1 MTLPESS
8 WVRYT
13 KLLSSINST
22 AARKYEAYLKTH
34 ETGSKAGRK
43 AAIDYAAALVQKYGE
58 SAAAVSCEM
67 YDGIAEAAGVL
78 VPAAEPAAVATYGEV
93 AKTVNG
99 MMKQEQP
106 AETIASAIGRL
117 VKRTGA
123 DTTLQNAKRDGAEF
137 AWIPHGDTC
146 SFCLMLASNGW
157 RKASKKTIKGDH
169 AEHIHSGC
177 DCEFAI
183 RFDGKPDYAGYD
195 PEKYRAMYDNAE
207 GDTWKEKLNSMRR
220 TDYAANAEKYRAQ
233 DRAAYRRRMG
243 RPELF
248 DQPKTEKNEW
258 PKEGEK
264 IKPEQFKEI
273 RAYADEKGVTLR
285 GVKNSD
291 VDLDLVQNAIDKTSE
306 ILDKYGLRELLPG
319 PFTLDFSHI
328 LKSGDFATTYPRTT
342 HVIYFN
348 KDAFRSVDALKKA
361 YLEGGLFVPGTSYLS
376 IPYHEMG
383 HIIADVYEIDPL
395 KIARR
400 LTGKETADDILDYV
414 TKNLSKYAG
423 AYKDGREIISEC
435 FSAVYSGIDNDF
447 ALRFVE
453 ECDKII
459 TNKR

>member
-106 AETIASAIGRL
+106 AETIANAIGRL

-157 RKASKKTIKGDH
+157 RKASKKTIKGEH

-207 GDTWKEKLNSMRR
+207 GDTWQEKLNAMRR
-220 TDYAANAEKYRAQ
+220 EQYKVNGDKIRKQ
-233 DRAAYRRRMG
+233 KRAAYERAKELLTGGIAAGKINPNASEETKRRKLTAEQAACKTKIPG
-243 RPELF
+243 GF
-248 DQPKTEKNEW
+248 SAFPKTDVLAARSKKIPAEPRKFDVALHGT
-258 PKEGEK
+258 PTGVSFGIDEGTNMS
-264 IKPEQFKEI
+264 
-273 RAYADEKGVTLR
+273 A
-285 GVKNSD
+285 
-291 VDLDLVQNAIDKTSE
+291 
-306 ILDKYGLRELLPG
+306 RELARIIVREPG
-319 PFTLDFSHI
+319 YSECEVIRLLACSTGQDP
-328 LKSGDFATTYPRTT
+328 GGGNYCFAEELA
-342 HVIYFN
+342 N
-348 KDAFRSVDALKKA
+348 AL
-361 YLEGGLFVPGTSYLS
+361 
-376 IPYHEMG
+376 
-383 HIIADVYEIDPL
+383 
-395 KIARR
+395 
-400 LTGKETADDILDYV
+400 GKPVEAPDDILFIRKNGSFYV
-414 TKNLSKYAG
+414 GVTGNGKMRTFTVNERRRRK
-423 AYKDGREIISEC
+423 
-435 FSAVYSGIDNDF
+435 
-447 ALRFVE
+447 
-453 ECDKII
+453 
-459 TNKR
+459 

>member
-34 ETGSKAGRK
+34 ETASKAGRK

-106 AETIASAIGRL
+106 EETIANAIGRL

-207 GDTWKEKLNSMRR
+207 GDTWQEKLNSMRR
-220 TDYAANAEKYRAQ
+220 DEYAANKDRINEQK
-233 DRAAYRRRMG
+233 RAAYARRKDTTILANTGKPDIIELEDIKVG
-243 RPELF
+243 RSVGAARKSYEIMDLKTGEMF
-248 DQPKTEKNEW
+248 DLIDGSHLEKVQVFAGKGTKTVYRDAYK
-258 PKEGEK
+258 
-264 IKPEQFKEI
+264 
-273 RAYADEKGVTLR
+273 YADDFGGEPEEWQH
-285 GVKNSD
+285 VKAEGY
-291 VDLDLVQNAIDKTSE
+291 VDYYGESRRAKIHWSRHE
-306 ILDKYGLRELLPG
+306 KYG
-319 PFTLDFSHI
+319 DH
-328 LKSGDFATTYPRTT
+328 D
-342 HVIYFN
+342 YFI
-348 KDAFRSVDALKKA
+348 KDWI
-361 YLEGGLFVPGTSYLS
+361 E
-376 IPYHEMG
+376 
-383 HIIADVYEIDPL
+383 
-395 KIARR
+395 
-400 LTGKETADDILDYV
+400 
-414 TKNLSKYAG
+414 
-423 AYKDGREIISEC
+423 
-435 FSAVYSGIDNDF
+435 
-447 ALRFVE
+447 
-453 ECDKII
+453 
-459 TNKR
+459 